1 MKWVIKHIPDG
12 MYAVSPRLLVYNKEF
27 ARRFS
32 TRKQAN
38 AYIASS
44 GFGRAEYAAEE
55 FFSEADTAKEKEKI
69 PASTGRNINR

>member
-12 MYAVSPRLLVYNKEF
+12 MYAVSPRLLVYNMEF

-32 TRKQAN
+32 TKKQAN

-44 GFGRAEYAAEE
+44 GFDPAEYAPQELLAEVSAAEE
-55 FFSEADTAKEKEKI
+55 KEDHSREAGEK
-69 PASTGRNINR
+69 

>member
-1 MKWVIKHIPDG
+1 MKWVIRHIPDG

-44 GFGRAEYAAEE
+44 GFDPAEYIVEE
-55 FFSEADTAKEKEKI
+55 LLSEADPAEKKE
-69 PASTGRNINR
+69 